1 MKLSHPSVQLEGYN
15 MNKFAILAAGAAA
28 GLVAVAA
35 PAQAAVI
42 VSYPSGQTITLTTLD
57 GIDFDGTFRADLVGT
72 GGDPNFTASFSFAV
86 PGPGEV
92 GIAAISI
99 RTSAGSNVDFT
110 GGLLNGVTPFTIS
123 NGFVDTASLSSLINS
138 GLNTFTL
145 NGTLNPPTGD
155 GTGGFGGDVSFT
167 LGVVPE
173 PATWA
178 LFILGFGTI
187 GAALRRRNGQISVSK
202 AKLHFA

>member
-1 MKLSHPSVQLEGYN
+1 MR
-15 MNKFAILAAGAAA
+15 KFVLIASGVAAA
-28 GLVAVAA
+28 VAAVAA
-35 PAQAAVI
+35 PAQAAVT
-42 VSYPSGQTITLTTLD
+42 VTYPSGQVINLTTLD
-57 GIDFDGTFRADLVGT
+57 GIDYDGTFRADLVGT
-72 GGDPNFTASFSFAV
+72 GGDPNFTSSFSFVV

-99 RTSAGSNVDFT
+99 RTTAGSNVDFT
-110 GGLLNGVTPFTIS
+110 GGLLNGTTPFTIS
-123 NGFVDTASLSSLINS
+123 NGFVDTASLTSFINS

-145 NGTLNPPTGD
+145 NGTLNAPAGD

-187 GAALRRRNGQISVSK
+187 GGALRRRNSQIRVTK

>member
-1 MKLSHPSVQLEGYN
+1 MKNLAL
-15 MNKFAILAAGAAA
+15 LAAGAAA
-28 GLVAVAA
+28 GLIIAA
-35 PAQAAVI
+35 PAQAAVT
-42 VSYPSGQTITLTTLD
+42 VSYPTGQVINLVTTD
-57 GIDFDGTFRADLVGT
+57 GVDFSGTFRADLFGT
-72 GGDPNFTASFSFAV
+72 GGDPNFTSSFSFVV

-110 GGLLNGVTPFTIS
+110 SGLLNGVTPFTID
-123 NGFVDTASLSSLINS
+123 NGFVDSASISSLIAG

-145 NGTLNPPTGD
+145 NGTLNAPQGD

-178 LFILGFGTI
+178 LFILGFGVI
-187 GAALRRRNGQISVSK
+187 GGALRRRSTAVRVSK